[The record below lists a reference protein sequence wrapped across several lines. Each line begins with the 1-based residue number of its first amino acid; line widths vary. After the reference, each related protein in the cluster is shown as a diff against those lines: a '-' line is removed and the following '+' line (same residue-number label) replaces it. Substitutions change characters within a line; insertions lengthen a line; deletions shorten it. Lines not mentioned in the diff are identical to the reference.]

1 MARRY
6 PFQPPSGFRGELLAG
21 RTKIGMTC
29 LSGAPQMV
37 ELIGFQGFDF
47 VMIDQEHSDGI
58 GRRELNELIRAAD
71 AAGIPALVRVAN
83 QGADTILQALD
94 AGAIGIIA
102 PHVTSRADAEAL
114 VRAAKYAPEGQRGMC
129 PQIRAAR
136 FGGYAVW
143 NDYWPIAN
151 EETLVIALIEDPE
164 GMAQVDAIA
173 ATPGVDAIWIG
184 TADLGQAMGLGFD
197 PGHPDLVAAQARGQA
212 AAQAAGKIC
221 LKGLP
226 PTGVTAQMSAA
237 IELGYSLFMVSCD
250 TQVFSSA
257 LAAIVTDA
265 RVVVEQS
272 GPGHLLRA
280 VTGAAVS

>member
-6 PFQPPSGFRGELLAG
+6 PFQPPCGFRADVLAG
-21 RTKIGMTC
+21 RIRIGMTC
-29 LSGAPQMV
+29 LSGAPQLV
-37 ELIGFQGFDF
+37 ELIGFQGFDY

-58 GRRELNELIRAAD
+58 GRRELNALIRAAD

-83 QGADTILQALD
+83 QSPDTILRALD

-114 VRAAKYAPEGQRGMC
+114 VRAAKYAPEGNRGMC

-136 FGGYAVW
+136 FGGYAAW

-151 EETLVIALIEDPE
+151 QETLVIALIEDPE
-164 GMAQVDAIA
+164 GMTQIDAIA
-173 ATPGVDAIWIG
+173 TTPGIDAIWIG

-197 PGHPDLVAAQARGQA
+197 PGHPELAAAQARGQA

-226 PTGVTAQMSAA
+226 PTGVAAQLSAA

-250 TQVFSSA
+250 TQVFSTA
-257 LAAIVTDA
+257 LAGIVGDVRGA
-265 RVVVEQS
+265 VEQAS
-272 GPGHLLRA
+272 AGRALRA
-280 VTGAAVS
+280 VTAATAG

>member
-6 PFQPPSGFRGELLAG
+6 PFQPPSGFRGEMLSGQIKL
-21 RTKIGMTC
+21 GMTC

-83 QGADTILQALD
+83 QSPDLVLQALD

-102 PHVTSRADAEAL
+102 PHIASATDAAAL
-114 VRAAKYAPEGQRGMC
+114 VRATKYAPEGNRGMC

-136 FGGYAVW
+136 FGGYAAW
-143 NDYWPIAN
+143 NEYWPIAN
-151 EETLVIALIEDPE
+151 EETVVIALIEDPE
-164 GMAQVDAIA
+164 GMANIDEIA
-173 ATPGVDAIWIG
+173 ATPGIDAIWIG

-197 PGHPDLVAAQARGQA
+197 PGHPDLVAAQVRGQDA
-212 AAQAAGKIC
+212 ARLAGKIC

-237 IELGYSLFMVSCD
+237 IDSGYSLFMVSCD

-257 LAAIVTDA
+257 VAGIVSDA
-265 RVVVEQS
+265 KRALEQS
-272 GPGHLLRA
+272 STGRSLRA
-280 VTGAAVS
+280 VKGAAVS

>member
-1 MARRY
+1 MARRH
-6 PFQPPSGFRGELLAG
+6 PFQPPTGFRGETLSG
-21 RTKIGMTC
+21 QIKVGMTC
-29 LSGAPQMV
+29 LSGAPQIV

-71 AAGIPALVRVAN
+71 AAGVPALVRVPN

-102 PHVTSRADAEAL
+102 PHITSRVDAEAL
-114 VRAAKYAPEGQRGMC
+114 VRATKYAPEGNRGMC

-143 NDYWPIAN
+143 NDYWRIAN
-151 EETLVIALIEDPE
+151 EETMVIALVEDPE
-164 GMAQVDAIA
+164 GMANIDAIA

-197 PGHPDLVAAQARGQA
+197 PGHPDLVAAQERGQA
-212 AAQAAGKIC
+212 AALSAGKIC

-226 PTGVTAQMSAA
+226 PTGVAAQMSPA
-237 IELGYSLFMVSCD
+237 IDIGYSMFMVSCD

-257 LAAIVTDA
+257 LAGIVTDA
-265 RVVVEQS
+265 RQAVERS
-272 GPGHLLRA
+272 NGGRSRRA
-280 VTGAAVS
+280 VVGAAVS

>member
-1 MARRY
+1 M
-6 PFQPPSGFRGELLAG
+6 LAG
-21 RTKIGMTC
+21 RIKIGMTC

-71 AAGIPALVRVAN
+71 AADIPALVRVAN
-83 QGADTILQALD
+83 QSAEGILQALD

-102 PHVTSRADAEAL
+102 PHVTSRADAEVL
-114 VRAAKYAPEGQRGMC
+114 VRAAKYAPTGNRGMC

-136 FGGYAVW
+136 FGGYAAW

-151 EETLVIALIEDPE
+151 EETMVIALIKDPE
-164 GMAQVDAIA
+164 GMANIDEIA
-173 ATPGVDAIWIG
+173 TTPGLDAIWIG

-197 PGHPDLVAAQARGQA
+197 PGHPDLMAAQARGQA
-212 AAQAAGKIC
+212 AARSAGKIC

-226 PTGVTAQMSAA
+226 PTAVSAQMSAA
-237 IELGYSLFMVSCD
+237 IDDGYSLFMVSCD

-257 LAAIVTDA
+257 LAGIVTEA
-265 RVVVEQS
+265 RQAVDQS
-272 GPGHLLRA
+272 SGGSALRA
-280 VTGAAVS
+280 VQRATLS